1 MTPDIETIVKSA
13 IANQKMID
21 VDSITLDS
29 PLESLGITSLDA
41 ITIVYEV
48 EEVCDIEVPN
58 DQLESLRTVQD
69 IVTGVRTLLEAQSA
83 T

>member
-1 MTPDIETIVKSA
+1 MALDIETIVKTA

-21 VDSITLDS
+21 VDSIA
-29 PLESLGITSLDA
+29 LETSLQDLGVTSLDA

-58 DQLESLRTVQD
+58 DELESLRTVQD
-69 IVTGVRTLLEAQSA
+69 IVDGVQSLVSEKGDA
-83 T
+83 

>member
-1 MTPDIETIVKSA
+1 MTPDIETIVKTA

-21 VDSITLDS
+21 AESINLDS
-29 PLESLGITSLDA
+29 SLEALGITSLDA

-58 DQLESLRTVQD
+58 DQLESLMTVGD
-69 IVTGVRTLLEAQSA
+69 IVSGVSGLLEAQSA

>member
-1 MTPDIETIVKSA
+1 MTPDIETIVKRA

-21 VDSITLDS
+21 VDSITLES
-29 PLESLGITSLDA
+29 SLESLGITSLDA

-58 DQLESLRTVQD
+58 DQLENLRTVQD
-69 IVTGVRTLLEAQSA
+69 IVIGVRTLLEAQSA

>member
-21 VDSITLDS
+21 AESITLDS
-29 PLESLGITSLDA
+29 SLEALGISSLDA

-48 EEVCDIEVPN
+48 EEACDIEVPN
-58 DQLESLRTVQD
+58 DQLESLGTVAD
-69 IVTGVRTLLEAQSA
+69 IVNGVRSLLEAQTAS
-83 T
+83 

>member
-1 MTPDIETIVKSA
+1 MSSDIETIVKKA

-21 VDSITLDS
+21 ADSITL
-29 PLESLGITSLDA
+29 ETSLQDLGVTSLDA

-58 DQLESLRTVQD
+58 DELENLRTVQD
-69 IVTGVRTLLEAQSA
+69 IISGVRVLLDNKTEA
-83 T
+83 

>member
-1 MTPDIETIVKSA
+1 MSSDIETIVKKA

-21 VDSITLDS
+21 ADSITL
-29 PLESLGITSLDA
+29 ETSLQDLGVTSLDA

-58 DQLESLRTVQD
+58 DELENLRTVQD
-69 IVTGVRTLLEAQSA
+69 IVSGVRVLLDNKTEA
-83 T
+83 

>member
-1 MTPDIETIVKSA
+1 MALDIETIVKTA

-21 VDSITLDS
+21 VDSIA
-29 PLESLGITSLDA
+29 LETSLQDLGVTSLDA

-58 DQLESLRTVQD
+58 DELESLRTVQD
-69 IVTGVRTLLEAQSA
+69 IVDGVRSLVSEKGDA
-83 T
+83 